1 MYTAYLGQPAVR
13 FHCSATNDRGIA
25 WSIDGFIRH
34 SNELEARGI
43 ETMTGHMLHESN
55 LTISSALRNN
65 KTHIQCLARHLVKN
79 YFITSDVAIFYVQ
92 GQLVQLTDSF
102 CSLSIG

>member
-1 MYTAYLGQPAVR
+1 MYTAYLDQPAVR

-34 SNELEARGI
+34 SNELEAQGI
-43 ETMTGHMLHESN
+43 EIMTSRMLHESN
-55 LTISSALRNN
+55 LTISSALKNN